1 MDWLERT
8 TYEQARQAL
17 RNVAK
22 ALRRAG
28 VSLEDVIQTRMHV
41 TDIDQWEEVDRAHG
55 EVFAVRQIS
64 SSSRVSTSDSWLS
77 LVVLSSVRI
86 SPPQALATG
95 FLLSGSVRS
104 GKRLTGGGSRRAHGR
119 LTVAPLPSAFRFSV
133 LPQPRIGR
141 PSRRAASTLRR
152 IPLRALA

>member
-55 EVFAVRQIS
+55 EVFAEIRPVTAIVEIS
-64 SSSRVSTSDSWLS
+64 RLIDPAV
-77 LVVLSSVRI
+77 LVEVE
-86 SPPQALATG
+86 A
-95 FLLSGSVRS
+95 
-104 GKRLTGGGSRRAHGR
+104 
-119 LTVAPLPSAFRFSV
+119 VAYAPE
-133 LPQPRIGR
+133 QE
-141 PSRRAASTLRR
+141 
-152 IPLRALA
+152 